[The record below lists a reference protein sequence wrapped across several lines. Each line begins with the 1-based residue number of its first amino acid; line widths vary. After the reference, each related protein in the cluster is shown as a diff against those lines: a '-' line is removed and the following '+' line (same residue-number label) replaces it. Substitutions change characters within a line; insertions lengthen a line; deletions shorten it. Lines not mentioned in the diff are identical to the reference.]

1 MNKRVIAIPSI
12 WPTFPQ
18 QCYISVFS
26 SVLRWYVAPPGLR
39 TLELLLRVGMDI
51 EEFMP
56 QMFCRLAAA
65 YAAAE
70 NVFESDNV
78 ATSEHL

>member
-1 MNKRVIAIPSI
+1 M
-12 WPTFPQ
+12 
-18 QCYISVFS
+18 
-26 SVLRWYVAPPGLR
+26 APPGLR